1 MSIRSEKLESADI
14 GLRESGAR
22 LRGKRFKCVCAYDG
36 TDFKGWQSQL
46 GGGTIQD
53 FIEARLGEIFKAKIR
68 IHGSGRTDAGVHAK
82 AQIFHFDAP
91 WAHGVSELQKALL
104 HGLPS
109 GIQISKVSLAKPDFH
124 ARYSAKG
131 KRYAYNIYE
140 GYAPPYE
147 SRYFLSLGR
156 RKLDLE
162 KMRKAAQMLLGT
174 HDFTAFSA
182 NRGHDRDNPVKTIHK
197 LEISKRGRKIKILTE
212 GSGYLYKMV
221 RIISGALMEVGFGK
235 LEPSDIE
242 AILEARKRTNK
253 FSTAPAK
260 GLFLEKVF
268 Y

>member
-1 MSIRSEKLESADI
+1 MSITSKTNKNSPTM
-14 GLRESGAR
+14 
-22 LRGKRFKCVCAYDG
+22 RFKCTCAYDG

-53 FIEARLGEIFKAKIR
+53 FIESRLGEIFKSKIR

-82 AQIFHFDAP
+82 AQVFHFDAP
-91 WAHGVSELQKALL
+91 WAHGVCELSKALL

-109 GIQISKVSLAKPDFH
+109 GIQISKVQLAPADFH
-124 ARYSAKG
+124 ARYSARG

-147 SRYFLSLGR
+147 ARYFYSLGR
-156 RKLDLE
+156 RKLDIE
-162 KMRKAAQMLLGT
+162 KMQRAANVLLGT

-182 NRGHDRDNPVKTIHK
+182 NRGHDRDNPVKTIYK
-197 LEISKRGRKIKILTE
+197 LSVSKRGKKIKILTE

-221 RIISGALMEVGFGK
+221 RIIAGALMEVGWGK
-235 LEPSDIE
+235 LDESDIK
-242 AILEARKRTNK
+242 AILEARVRTNK
-253 FSTAPAK
+253 FSTAPAC